1 MPLSHRPVWIACP
14 TATEK
19 DFHFRNHRIL
29 CVLGLDSR
37 EIALVQCAEDI
48 ASRAA
53 ADLVLLHVVPESTEA
68 LLHQAT
74 DGGARPLSKESA
86 AKQLDR
92 LARSLGASSTTSV
105 MVGNPNQC
113 VGVAAVE
120 HAVDLVLVS
129 RASGGS
135 EAVYGD
141 DLSEI
146 LWKLHCPLL
155 TNCG

>member
-1 MPLSHRPVWIACP
+1 
-14 TATEK
+14 
-19 DFHFRNHRIL
+19 
-29 CVLGLDSR
+29 
-37 EIALVQCAEDI
+37 
-48 ASRAA
+48 
-53 ADLVLLHVVPESTEA
+53 
-68 LLHQAT
+68 
-74 DGGARPLSKESA
+74 
-86 AKQLDR
+86 
-92 LARSLGASSTTSV
+92 

-135 EAVYGD
+135 EPTTVMI
-141 DLSEI
+141 SEI